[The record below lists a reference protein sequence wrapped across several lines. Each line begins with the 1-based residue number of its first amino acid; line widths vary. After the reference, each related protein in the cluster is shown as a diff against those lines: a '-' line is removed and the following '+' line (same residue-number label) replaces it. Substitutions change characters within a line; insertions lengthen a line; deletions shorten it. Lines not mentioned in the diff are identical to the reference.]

1 MVCVAA
7 TLSMQIGDDG
17 VAAAS
22 WHRAA
27 AAGLTFR
34 SVTDADLPF
43 LARVYAST
51 RADELA
57 VVPWSV
63 EEKLAFLDMQ
73 FRAQHQFYQRHFAGA
88 AWLVILRSGEAIG
101 RLYLDRQPSQHGI
114 IDIALLAPHRRQGL
128 GAALMR
134 DLLDEAADA
143 GKAVTI
149 HVEKNN
155 PAMRLYRRLGFET
168 VEDQGVY
175 DLMRWTA
182 PTQVNT
188 TS

>member
-1 MVCVAA
+1 MVCAAA
-7 TLSMQIGDDG
+7 TLSIQIGDDG

-27 AAGLTFR
+27 AAGLAFR

-51 RADELA
+51 RAEELA

-63 EEKLAFLDMQ
+63 EEKQVFLDMQ

-88 AWLVILRSGEAIG
+88 AWFIILRSGEAIG